1 MKSQGIKEYTKIKS
15 ANTRKETN
23 IPRKSEKINKT
34 EKLK

>member
-23 IPRKSEKINKT
+23 MPRKPEKN
-34 EKLK
+34 E